1 MSNINGDGRVPQWKQ
16 LCEEAMLELDPATL
30 LQRIAEAHSAILDRI
45 KDRLTKPSDSE
56 QLALQD
62 ALESLRVLR
71 EVAESE
77 LMDGLA
83 KTGT

>member
-1 MSNINGDGRVPQWKQ
+1 MSGNGNPRAPRWKQ

-30 LQRIAEAHSAILDRI
+30 LQRIAEAHRAIIDRI
-45 KDRLTKPSDSE
+45 ADQVTKPSDGE

-77 LMDGLA
+77 LIHGLK